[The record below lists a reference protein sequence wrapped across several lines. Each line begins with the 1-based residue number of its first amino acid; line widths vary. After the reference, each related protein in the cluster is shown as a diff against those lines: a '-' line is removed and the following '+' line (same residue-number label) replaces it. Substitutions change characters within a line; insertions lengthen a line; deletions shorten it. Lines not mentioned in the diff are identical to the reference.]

1 MKIDTPK
8 PSTVVNTAVR
18 GARIDSGDLRRA
30 LGAFATGVTVV
41 TTLDEIGR
49 PTGFTANSFTS
60 VSLDPPLILVCLA
73 KCARSHP
80 IFRAAGCFAIS
91 ILAEEQRE
99 ISASFATA
107 GADKFSG
114 VGWRREST
122 GAPVLDGVSAWLD
135 CVTHEQVDAGD
146 HVILIGRVVAY
157 GHTAQ
162 LPLCYCRGT
171 YINLAMT
178 SALDAAADDSP
189 LRVGAIVERGGKVL
203 FRRDPQSRALRL
215 PTAGRMGRAGDE
227 GGLIVQLAQAGIEVR
242 PSFIYSVFESRTGQE
257 VYYRATALAE
267 SPPRDPAYTFREL
280 DDATVAEISDPA
292 VRSMLD
298 RYRAERAQDFFGIYV
313 GTHQAGDVRPLGKGD
328 SQ

>member
-1 MKIDTPK
+1 M
-8 PSTVVNTAVR
+8 
-18 GARIDSGDLRRA
+18 
-30 LGAFATGVTVV
+30 
-41 TTLDEIGR
+41 
-49 PTGFTANSFTS
+49 
-60 VSLDPPLILVCLA
+60 
-73 KCARSHP
+73 
-80 IFRAAGCFAIS
+80 
-91 ILAEEQRE
+91 
-99 ISASFATA
+99 
-107 GADKFSG
+107 
-114 VGWRREST
+114 
-122 GAPVLDGVSAWLD
+122 SAWLD